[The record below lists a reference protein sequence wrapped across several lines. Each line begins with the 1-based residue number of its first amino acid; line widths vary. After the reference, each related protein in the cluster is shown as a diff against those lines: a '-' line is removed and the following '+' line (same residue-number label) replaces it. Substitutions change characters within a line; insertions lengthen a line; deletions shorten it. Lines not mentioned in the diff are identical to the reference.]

1 MADREKFLTD
11 LDRDKLI
18 RASAELCA
26 ERGYHEIEDAEVAS
40 RAGLPPETMRGLF
53 PGGKEECLAAAE
65 NAILL
70 EVVSAV
76 AEGYSADESEWDNV
90 IHGVEAVLELMAA
103 NPEFAYVGYI
113 FSRQMAPEKIRAI
126 NETGHR
132 MLEAMLER
140 GWTYSSLAD
149 QPSLA
154 ALGVLGGAQ
163 ALVRRELAAGRSDRL
178 RSLLPDCVYIA
189 TVPFLGQAEAL
200 RLTRRAAALVADDQF
215 LGQQEAPPFPT
226 GQ

>member
-1 MADREKFLTD
+1 MTNKRGFLTD
-11 LDRDKLI
+11 LDRDRLI
-18 RASAELCA
+18 RASAELCT
-26 ERGYHEIEDAEVAS
+26 ERGYDEIDDAEVAS
-40 RAGLPPETMRGLF
+40 RAGLPPETMRQLF

-76 AEGYSADESEWDNV
+76 AQGYSGDESEWDNV
-90 IHGVEAVLELMAA
+90 VHGVEAVLELMAA
-103 NPEFAYVGYI
+103 NPEFAYLGYI
-113 FSRQMAPEKIRAI
+113 FSRQMAPGQIRAI

-132 MLEAMLER
+132 MIEAMLER
-140 GWTYSSLAD
+140 GWAYSSLAD

-163 ALVRRELAAGRSDRL
+163 ALVRRELVAGRSDGL

-200 RLTRRAAALVADDQF
+200 RLSRQAAALVRR
-215 LGQQEAPPFPT
+215 
-226 GQ
+226 